1 MRRDPYGT
9 LMDWTKTVK
18 KVEDEGLFPRH
29 GLTIDK
35 EIARVTRPP
44 VAEPLNLLFQFY
56 FSGTPSEARAAAS
69 TFMQVLRRIVRE
81 SVYRLA

>member
-1 MRRDPYGT
+1 
-9 LMDWTKTVK
+9 MDWAKTVK

-44 VAEPLNLLFQFY
+44 VEKPQNLLFQFY
-56 FSGTPSEARAAAS
+56 FSGAPPEARAAAS

-81 SVYRLA
+81 SAIRLA